1 VTTVTLSLISHTNV
15 GKTTLARTLL
25 RREIGEVRDQ
35 PHVTT
40 IAEAHL
46 LIEAADARLLLWD
59 TPGFGD
65 TVRLMTRLRHESD
78 PIGWFLHQ
86 AWDRVLN
93 RPLWCSQEAVRNV
106 RDEADVV
113 LYLVNATEEPAAA
126 GYMQHELEL
135 LSWMGRPVLV
145 VLNQVGV
152 GDPSR
157 TVERWRTHLAS
168 FEVVRGVLSLDAFSR
183 AWVEESLLLERVVS
197 LLDGEKRTAMVHLLR
212 AWNDRNVRIF
222 DASIDAIAQYLA
234 GIAVDRQPIGPPSGA
249 GASWMRERLSDLR
262 ALSRA
267 DRERAMGALFD
278 RVQATTRGL
287 MDRLIDLHQLSG
299 ASKAQV
305 ERRLEDAAVQGH
317 EAINPTTGAI
327 AGGAVS
333 GLVTGLGADV
343 LAGGLSLGGGA
354 IVGAMLGA
362 LGGYAFG
369 GAYKLATG
377 GESGIQFQPA
387 ALDRLAREAV
397 LRYLLVAHHG
407 RGRGDYAD
415 LEYPALWAADV
426 DAQLGLRREAL
437 QAVWRQAARGGRG
450 SAGEVAERLR
460 PVLREFLRDLLRRR
474 FPAATVLAADHADG
488 GITPSPSTGR
498 RP

>member
-1 VTTVTLSLISHTNV
+1 VTTVTLSLISHTNA

-25 RREIGEVRDQ
+25 RRDVGEVRDE

-40 IAEAHL
+40 VAEAHV
-46 LIEAADARLLLWD
+46 LIETDAARLLLWD

-65 TVRLMTRLRHESD
+65 TVRLMTRLRHEGD
-78 PIGWFLHQ
+78 PIGWVLHQ

-113 LYLVNATEEPAAA
+113 LYLVNATEDPEAA
-126 GYMQHELEL
+126 GYTKHELEL
-135 LSWMGRPVLV
+135 LSWMNRPVLV
-145 VLNQVGV
+145 VLNQVGAENAR
-152 GDPSR
+152 R
-157 TVERWRTHLAS
+157 TVEHWRSHLAS
-168 FEVVRGVLSLDAFSR
+168 FEIVRGVLSLDAFSR
-183 AWVEESLLLERVVS
+183 AWVEESLVLERVVG
-197 LLDGEKRTAMVHLLR
+197 LLDGEKRNAMVGLLR
-212 AWNDRNVRIF
+212 AWNDRNLRIF
-222 DASIDAIAQYLA
+222 DASIEAIAQYLA
-234 GIAVDRQPIGPPSGA
+234 GIGVDREPIGSASSA
-249 GASWMRERLSDLR
+249 GASWMGERLADLR
-262 ALSRA
+262 ALSRV

-278 RVQATTRGL
+278 RVQAATRRL
-287 MDRLIDLHQLSG
+287 MDRLIELHQLSG
-299 ASKAQV
+299 ASRAQV
-305 ERRLEDAAVQGH
+305 ERRLEDATVQGH
-317 EAINPTTGAI
+317 AAINPTTGAI

-333 GLVTGLGADV
+333 GLLAGLGADV

-397 LRYLLVAHHG
+397 MRYLLVAHHG

-415 LEYPALWAADV
+415 LEYPAHWAADV
-426 DAQLGLRREAL
+426 DAEVARRRDAL
-437 QAVWRQAARGGRG
+437 HAAWRQAARGGSG
-450 SAGEVAERLR
+450 SAPVVADRLR
-460 PVLREFLRDLLRRR
+460 LVLREIIRDVLRRR
-474 FPAATVLAADHADG
+474 FPAAAVLSDDHAELA
-488 GITPSPSTGR
+488 P
-498 RP
+498 

>member
-1 VTTVTLSLISHTNV
+1 MTTVTLSLISHTNV

-40 IAEAHL
+40 IAEAHV
-46 LIEAADARLLLWD
+46 LIETADARLLLWD

-65 TVRLMTRLRHESD
+65 TVRLMTRLRHEGD
-78 PIGWFLHQ
+78 PLGWFLHQ

-93 RPLWCSQEAVRNV
+93 RPLWCSQEAVRNI
-106 RDEADVV
+106 RNEADVV
-113 LYLVNATEEPAAA
+113 LYLVNATEDPEAA
-126 GYMQHELEL
+126 GYVTHELEL

-145 VLNQVGV
+145 VLNQVEVQDTG
-152 GDPSR
+152 GM
-157 TVERWRTHLAS
+157 VERWRSHLAR
-168 FEVVRGVLSLDAFSR
+168 FDVVRGVLPLDAFSR
-183 AWVEESLLLERVVS
+183 AWVEESLVLERVAG
-197 LLDGEKRTAMVHLLR
+197 LLDGDKRAAMGHLLG
-212 AWNDRNVRIF
+212 AWNDRNLRVF
-222 DASIDAIAQYLA
+222 DASVETIAQYLA
-234 GIAVDRQPIGPPSGA
+234 AIGVDREPVGSASSA

-262 ALSRA
+262 ALSSA

-278 RVQATTRGL
+278 RVQAATRRL
-287 MDRLIDLHQLSG
+287 MERLIELHQLTGESQ
-299 ASKAQV
+299 AQV

-317 EAINPTTGAI
+317 AAINPTTGAI

-333 GLVTGLGADV
+333 GLLAGLGADV

-369 GAYKLATG
+369 GAYQLATG

-415 LEYPALWAADV
+415 VGSPAHWAADV
-426 DAQLGLRREAL
+426 DAQIAARRDTLHAAWREA
-437 QAVWRQAARGGRG
+437 ARAGRG
-450 SAGEVAERLR
+450 SAPAVAERLR
-460 PVLREFLRDLLRRR
+460 PVLREIVRDVLRHR
-474 FPAATVLAADHADG
+474 FPDAAVLSRDQAEPH
-488 GITPSPSTGR
+488 P
-498 RP
+498 

>member
-1 VTTVTLSLISHTNV
+1 MTTVTLSLISHTNV

-40 IAEAHL
+40 LAEAHV
-46 LIEAADARLLLWD
+46 LIETADARLLLWD

-65 TVRLMTRLRHESD
+65 TVRLMTRLRHERD
-78 PIGWFLHQ
+78 PLGWLLHQ
-86 AWDRVLN
+86 AWDRLLN
-93 RPLWCSQEAVRNV
+93 RPLWCSQEAVRNI

-113 LYLVNATEEPAAA
+113 LYLVNATEDPEAA
-126 GYMQHELEL
+126 GYVTPELEL
-135 LSWMGRPVLV
+135 LSWMHRPVLV
-145 VLNQVGV
+145 LLNQVDVQDAG
-152 GDPSR
+152 R
-157 TVERWRTHLAS
+157 ALERWRSHLDRFA
-168 FEVVRGVLSLDAFSR
+168 VVRGVLALDAFSR
-183 AWVEESLLLERVVS
+183 AWVEESLVLERVAT
-197 LLDGEKRTAMVHLLR
+197 LLEGDKRTAMDRLLR
-212 AWNDRNVRIF
+212 AWNDRNLRVF
-222 DASIDAIAQYLA
+222 DASIEAIARYLA
-234 GIAVDRQPIGPPSGA
+234 EIGADREPIGSPSSA
-249 GASWMRERLSDLR
+249 GASWMRERFADLR

-278 RVQATTRGL
+278 RVQAATRRL
-287 MDRLIDLHQLSG
+287 MERLIELHQLSG
-299 ASKAQV
+299 ESQAQV
-305 ERRLEDAAVQGH
+305 ERRLEDAAIQGH

-333 GLVTGLGADV
+333 GLLAGLGADV

-377 GESGIQFQPA
+377 GESGIQFQPG

-397 LRYLLVAHHG
+397 LRYLLVAHYG

-415 LEYPALWAADV
+415 LDSPAQWAADV
-426 DAQLGLRREAL
+426 DTRIALRLDAL
-437 QAVWRQAARGGRG
+437 HVAWRQAARGGPG
-450 SAGEVAERLR
+450 SSQAVADHHLR
-460 PVLREFLRDLLRRR
+460 PVLRDIVRDVLRRR
-474 FPAATVLAADHADG
+474 FPDATVLSGDRAERH
-488 GITPSPSTGR
+488 P
-498 RP
+498 

>member
-1 VTTVTLSLISHTNV
+1 MTTITLSLISHTNV
-15 GKTTLARTLL
+15 GKTSLARTLL

-40 IAEAHL
+40 VAEAHV
-46 LIEAADARLLLWD
+46 LIETDDARLLLWD

-65 TVRLMTRLRHESD
+65 TARLMARLRREGD

-86 AWDRVLN
+86 AWDRAMN

-106 RDEADVV
+106 RNEADVV
-113 LYLVNATEEPAAA
+113 LYLVNATEDPEAA
-126 GYMQHELEL
+126 GYLTLELEL
-135 LSWMGRPVLV
+135 LSWMSRPVLV
-145 VLNQVGV
+145 VLNQVGAS
-152 GDPSR
+152 DARR
-157 TVERWRTHLAS
+157 TIERWQQHLAS
-168 FEVVRGVLSLDAFSR
+168 VPVVRGVLSLDAFSR
-183 AWVEESLLLERVVS
+183 AWVEESLVFERVAGQ
-197 LLDGEKRTAMVHLLR
+197 LEGDKRAAMDRLLR
-212 AWNDRNVRIF
+212 AWNDRNLRVF
-222 DASIDAIAQYLA
+222 DDAIDAMARYLA
-234 GIAVDRQPIGPPSGA
+234 DVAVDREPIGSASTA
-249 GASWMRERLSDLR
+249 GAAWFRERLADLR
-262 ALSRA
+262 ALSRV

-278 RVQATTRGL
+278 RVQTATRRL
-287 MDRLIDLHQLSG
+287 MDRLIHLHQLSG
-299 ASKAQV
+299 ASQVQV
-305 ERRLEDAAVQGH
+305 ERRLEDAAIQGD

-333 GLVTGLGADV
+333 GLLAGLGADV

-369 GAYKLATG
+369 GAYRLAIG

-415 LEYPALWAADV
+415 LDSPAHWAADV
-426 DAQLGLRREAL
+426 DAQLARRRDAM
-437 QAVWRQAARGGRG
+437 QAAWREAARGGRG

-460 PVLREFLRDLLRRR
+460 PVLRDVLRDLLRHR
-474 FPAATVLAADHADG
+474 FPDATVLAGDPAEPPA
-488 GITPSPSTGR
+488 S
-498 RP
+498 RPGAAES

>member
-1 VTTVTLSLISHTNV
+1 MTTVTLSLISHTNV

-40 IAEAHL
+40 IAEAHV
-46 LIEAADARLLLWD
+46 LIETDDARLLLWD

-65 TVRLMTRLRHESD
+65 TARLMRRLRHERD

-86 AWDRVLN
+86 AWDRVLD

-106 RDEADVV
+106 RDEADAV
-113 LYLVNATEEPAAA
+113 LYLVNATEDPEAA
-126 GYMQHELEL
+126 GYLKPELEL
-135 LSWMGRPVLV
+135 LSWMTRPVLV

-152 GDPSR
+152 EDAGR
-157 TVERWRTHLAS
+157 MVERWRRHLAS

-183 AWVEESLLLERVVS
+183 AWVEESLVLERVAS
-197 LLDGEKRTAMVHLLR
+197 LLDGDERTAMAGLLR
-212 AWNDRNVRIF
+212 AWNGRNLRVF
-222 DASIDAIAQYLA
+222 DASIEAIAQYLA
-234 GIAVDRQPIGPPSGA
+234 AVGVDREPIGSPSSA
-249 GASWMRERLSDLR
+249 GASWVRERLSDLR
-262 ALSRA
+262 ALSRV
-267 DRERAMGALFD
+267 DREHAMGALFD
-278 RVQATTRGL
+278 RVQAATRRL
-287 MDRLIDLHQLSG
+287 MDRLIELHQLSG
-299 ASKAQV
+299 ASQAQV
-305 ERRLEDAAVQGH
+305 ERRLEDAVVQGH

-333 GLVTGLGADV
+333 GLLAGLGADV

-369 GAYKLATG
+369 GAYRLATG

-397 LRYLLVAHHG
+397 LRYLLIAHHG

-415 LEYPALWAADV
+415 LDYPAHWAADV
-426 DAQLGLRREAL
+426 DAQLARRRDAL
-437 QAVWRQAARGGRG
+437 HAAWRDAARGGRG
-450 SAGEVAERLR
+450 SAPAVAERLR
-460 PVLREFLRDLLRRR
+460 PELRDMLRDLLRRR
-474 FPAATVLAADHADG
+474 FPDATVLTEDRAE
-488 GITPSPSTGR
+488 R